1 MPSWKKLVTSGSNA
15 VLNTITTSGN
25 VSGSAT
31 STGSFGH
38 VITNRVQTSTLS
50 GKSPLIIDAD
60 NLKLNASGTLSGSS
74 ASTASFG
81 ILKTANDFIVDSNG
95 RVGINTT

>member
-38 VITNRVQTSTLS
+38 VIADNIKTSKIA
-50 GKSPLIIDAD
+50 GKSPLIIDAE
-60 NLKLNASGTLSGSS
+60 NLKLNLA
-74 ASTASFG
+74 F
-81 ILKTANDFIVDSNG
+81 
-95 RVGINTT
+95 